1 MKMMKRA
8 ASKRFAA
15 LVVLGAMLFA
25 LAAPQASA
33 AGDKQTYTITRV
45 ETTEDADSTWKA
57 VYTVEETVS
66 YQEGGTTVTVHRTE
80 TTLFTNQD
88 RHVYEVT
95 GTYKLSK
102 PLTKAA
108 RNGEWNTVLDVPAGT
123 VVTYTGNYQ
132 NSVYYADGTKDENG
146 WSVSDLEWLTVK
158 RVITVDETEEYNW
171 HRTSEVLSSDY
182 GESLTVQKNT
192 MYQLI
197 SEGEET
203 KEVQGGFVFRGV

>member
-1 MKMMKRA
+1 MKMTRKC
-8 ASKRFAA
+8 SKRLAA
-15 LVVLGAMLFA
+15 LVVLGAMLTA

-33 AGDKQTYTITRV
+33 AGNKETYTITRA
-45 ETTEDADSTWKA
+45 ETTEAADSTWKA

-80 TTLFTNQD
+80 TTLYTNQD
-88 RHVYEVT
+88 RYVYEVT

-102 PLTKAA
+102 PLTKAV

-132 NSVYYADGTKDENG
+132 NSIYYADGTKDENG
-146 WSVSDLEWLTVK
+146 WSANDLSWLTVK
-158 RVITVDETEEYNW
+158 RVITVDETEDYSW
-171 HRTSEVLSSDY
+171 YQKPEVLSEDF
-182 GESLTVQKNT
+182 GESLTVRKDT

>member
-1 MKMMKRA
+1 MTILKKRNA
-8 ASKRFAA
+8 LRIAA
-15 LVVLGAMLFA
+15 LGMLVAMLFA

-45 ETTEDADSTWKA
+45 ETTEDADSTWG
-57 VYTVEETVS
+57 YTVEETVS

-102 PLTKAA
+102 PLTEA
-108 RNGEWNTVLDVPAGT
+108 RRKGDWNTVLDVPAGT